1 MNLHVSLVRAR
12 PLHSP
17 SWPLSERVVGV
28 LLARR
33 PAHSRE
39 GLGGRPVSLPSS
51 PHPSWGSWQTWK
63 GPETG
68 QVGMS
73 RKVRW
78 ESAQWSPGHKPCFIL
93 PPKGRR
99 APRQTGCLL
108 LQRSPSAS
116 SRAGLGLRKQ
126 RTHTLSGRPLWV
138 NIRSPLA
145 PGCSESH
152 GGCGGR
158 SIGWIQSWS
167 EKALGHRGPWQ
178 APVCV
183 QAMLG
188 AGQTH
193 LWVRWSRCP
202 ALHSCPSFQ
211 VLSGLDLR
219 QQPG

>member
-1 MNLHVSLVRAR
+1 M
-12 PLHSP
+12 
-17 SWPLSERVVGV
+17 
-28 LLARR
+28 
-33 PAHSRE
+33 
-39 GLGGRPVSLPSS
+39 
-51 PHPSWGSWQTWK
+51 
-63 GPETG
+63 
-68 QVGMS
+68 GMS

-99 APRQTGCLL
+99 APQQTGCLL

-126 RTHTLSGRPLWV
+126 RTDTLSGRPLWV
-138 NIRSPLA
+138 NISSPLA
-145 PGCSESH
+145 PSSSESH

-158 SIGWIQSWS
+158 SIGWIQTWS
-167 EKALGHRGPWQ
+167 EKALGHRGAWQ

-193 LWVRWSRCP
+193 LWVRWSRRP

-219 QQPG
+219 QQPWPICLGVKGPLCFRVLPCGHPSNSLPPPGAGTQLCESRNHIFLSCSSLDLWRGAPGLAQSGCLKVVLE